1 MVFMHIHAT
10 GARMPELPVLRLNKK
25 RPEDKEAK
33 TIADASLDAGME
45 TPAVRRTRRRIE
57 RLQKQKAQLLEL
69 VEQRERALQDQRWM
83 ATIRKVAPGWS
94 LETVAG
100 GLAAAFAE
108 CQDDPTYFEE
118 ITTFGATLVSEMSVD
133 KKA

>member
-1 MVFMHIHAT
+1 MS
-10 GARMPELPVLRLNKK
+10 GAFLMAFYCEGDHMAELPVLRLNKK
-25 RPEDKEAK
+25 APESRAAEAGL
-33 TIADASLDAGME
+33 IADTE

-69 VEQRERALQDQRWM
+69 VEQRERAVQAQRWL
-83 ATIRKVAPGWS
+83 AIILKVAPGWS

-118 ITTFGATLVSEMSVD
+118 ITTFGTTLVSEMSAD